1 MSDRGLSPF
10 IKAFVYFVRTLKPSR
25 IIGTPRAQFI
35 GSDHLGNKYFEI
47 KNDPNRNSKTI
58 RYFKSVNIDDWDELP
73 PEWNAWLRMRRLDP
87 PTMEESMRN
96 LQRIQKFKKS
106 SEIISSKDIGGRG
119 GHEPQTNFP
128 KFHEYEQNPGSKYK
142 PDK

>member
-1 MSDRGLSPF
+1 MNYHLNGM
-10 IKAFVYFVRTLKPSR
+10 VT
-25 IIGTPRAQFI
+25 IGIVCCNLLFHRKF
-35 GSDHLGNKYFEI
+35 LF
-47 KNDPNRNSKTI
+47 
-58 RYFKSVNIDDWDELP
+58 P
-73 PEWNAWLRMRRLDP
+73 PVAWLRMRRLDP